1 MQRNVKTA
9 QVTIFPGVPLVA
21 LDAQSMFNFGKQP
34 FSKVEVFGN
43 HRNFDDGAKF
53 KQMLFDEVLPRLAAA
68 STKDEKKQP
77 G

>member
-1 MQRNVKTA
+1 MQRYVKTG

-21 LDAQSMFNFGKQP
+21 LDPQPMFYFGKQP
-34 FSKVEVFGN
+34 LSMVEVFGN

-53 KQMLFDEVLPRLAAA
+53 EQVLFDEVLPRLAAT
-68 STKDEKKQP
+68 STKDENKQP